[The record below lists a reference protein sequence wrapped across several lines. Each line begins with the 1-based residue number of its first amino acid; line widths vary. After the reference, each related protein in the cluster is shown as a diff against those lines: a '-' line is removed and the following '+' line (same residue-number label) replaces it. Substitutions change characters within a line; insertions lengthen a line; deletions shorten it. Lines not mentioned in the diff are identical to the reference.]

1 MPIRKLDQY
10 TIEQIAAGEVIESP
24 FSVVKELVENS
35 IDAKAKNITVEI
47 KNGGKTYIRVTDDG
61 SGIAKDDLKLAFEKH
76 TTSKIVHFEDLY
88 DIYSLG
94 FRGEALSTIVS
105 VANVRAI
112 TKTSDANIGSKIDFT
127 NNKINESSIATNTG
141 TSIEVLNIFA
151 NLPARYKFLKSDLA
165 ESNAITKLM
174 YSLALG
180 YNNIGFK
187 YIKDDRLE
195 FKTTANESLNLRIY
209 NLLDD
214 NLKDELI
221 EIDASNEIY
230 SINGF
235 ISISNYYRASRS
247 LQYLYVN
254 NRLVDS
260 PLIINTIE
268 NEYRTYIPNGRFPAL
283 FLFVSTNPK
292 NLDINVHPNKR
303 TIKFIYEDDLLS
315 LLRECIYKSLSENM
329 YPNKITID
337 ENKGNSLLDFSDY
350 ASVLEK
356 YQNSSLVKENKSS
369 YEENNFFENK
379 DKKLYEVD
387 EKKLET
393 HDDYKL
399 PSNDFNT
406 ISFTEEKSYSYLTS
420 LFSRY
425 SLFACSNG
433 NIILVDNRRADEA
446 ILYNNFIKELEDG
459 AVSQQ
464 LLLEPIVINLKAN
477 DKLKFIDK
485 RDDLLGLGFDI
496 DLIAEDKVLI
506 RSIPQLFDNDTYGN
520 FFYDLLDLDLQD
532 RGDIF
537 YKNIRKYIK
546 SKSFRKG
553 NKLGEIEARK
563 YLDDLLNLDN
573 PYKTYDGK
581 AIIIELTDTDVERYF
596 ER

>member
-88 DIYSLG
+88 YIYSLG

-112 TKTSDANIGSKIDFT
+112 TKTSDANIGSKIEFT

-180 YNNIGFK
+180 YNSIGFK

-195 FKTTANESLNLRIY
+195 FKTSANESLELRIY

-230 SINGF
+230 SIKGF
-235 ISISNYYRASRS
+235 ISSSNYYRASRS

-283 FLFVSTNPK
+283 FLFISTNPK

-315 LLRECIYKSLSENM
+315 LLRECTYKSLSENM

-337 ENKGNSLLDFSDY
+337 ENKDNSLLDFSDY

-356 YQNSSLVKENKSS
+356 YQNSSVVKENKSS

-387 EKKLET
+387 EKKLES
-393 HDDYKL
+393 HDNYKL
-399 PSNDFNT
+399 PSKDFDA

-420 LFSRY
+420 MFSRY

-485 RDDLLGLGFDI
+485 RDDLLSLGFDI

-581 AIIIELTDTDVERYF
+581 AIIIELTDKDLERYF

>member
-112 TKTSDANIGSKIDFT
+112 TKTSDANIGSKIEFT

-195 FKTTANESLNLRIY
+195 FKTTANESLDLRIY

-235 ISISNYYRASRS
+235 ISSSNYYRASRS

-337 ENKGNSLLDFSDY
+337 ENKDNSLLDFSDY

-387 EKKLET
+387 EKKLES

-399 PSNDFNT
+399 PSNDYHS

-485 RDDLLGLGFDI
+485 RDDLLSLGFDI

-581 AIIIELTDTDVERYF
+581 AIIIELTDKDLERYF

>member
-112 TKTSDANIGSKIDFT
+112 TKTSDANIGSKIEFT
-127 NNKINESSIATNTG
+127 NNKITESSIATNTG

-195 FKTTANESLNLRIY
+195 FKTTVNESLDLRIY

-230 SINGF
+230 SIKGY
-235 ISISNYYRASRS
+235 ISSSNYYRASRS

-337 ENKGNSLLDFSDY
+337 ENKDNSLLDFSDY

-387 EKKLET
+387 DKKLET
-393 HDDYKL
+393 HDNYKL

-485 RDDLLGLGFDI
+485 RDDLLSLGFDI

-581 AIIIELTDTDVERYF
+581 AIIIELTDKDLERYF

>member
-1 MPIRKLDQY
+1 MTIRKLDQY

-61 SGIAKDDLKLAFEKH
+61 IGIAKDDLKLAFEKH

-105 VANVRAI
+105 VANVKAI
-112 TKTSDANIGSKIDFT
+112 TKNADANIGSKIEFA
-127 NNKINESSIATNTG
+127 NNKVKESSIATNTG

-174 YSLALG
+174 YSLTLG

-195 FKTTANESLNLRIY
+195 FKTTANEPLDLRIY

-221 EIDASNEIY
+221 EIDSSNEIY
-230 SINGF
+230 SIKGF
-235 ISISNYYRASRS
+235 ISSSNYYRASRS

-268 NEYRTYIPNGRFPAL
+268 NEYRTYIPNGRFPAI
-283 FLFVSTNPK
+283 FLFISTNPK

-315 LLRECIYKSLSENM
+315 LLRNSIYKSLSENI
-329 YPNKITID
+329 YPNKMPIN
-337 ENKGNSLLDFSDY
+337 ESKNKSLLDFSDY
-350 ASVLEK
+350 TSVLEK
-356 YQNSSLVKENKSS
+356 YQNYSLVKENKPS
-369 YEENNFFENK
+369 YEDSKFFEGK
-379 DKKLYEVD
+379 DKKLYEAD
-387 EKKLET
+387 EKNVEN
-393 HDDYKL
+393 HDEYKQ
-399 PSNDFNT
+399 PSNDFDS

-425 SLFACSNG
+425 SLFACSDDK
-433 NIILVDNRRADEA
+433 IILVDNRRADEA
-446 ILYNNFIKELEDG
+446 ILYSNFIKELEDG
-459 AVSQQ
+459 NVSQQ
-464 LLLEPIVINLKAN
+464 LLLEPILIKLKAN
-477 DKLKFIDK
+477 DKLKFVEK
-485 RDDLLGLGFDI
+485 RDYLLDMGFDI
-496 DLIAEDKVLI
+496 DLITEDKVLI
-506 RSIPQLFDNDTYGN
+506 RSIPQIFDNDNYNN
-520 FFYDLLDLDLQD
+520 FFFDLLDLDLTHK
-532 RGDIF
+532 GDLF
-537 YKNIRKYIK
+537 YTNIRKYIK

-553 NKLGEIEARK
+553 YKLGEREAKK
-563 YLDDLLNLDN
+563 YLNDLLKLDN

-581 AIIIELTDTDVERYF
+581 SIIIELTDKDLERYF

>member
-1 MPIRKLDQY
+1 MTIRKLDQY

-24 FSVVKELVENS
+24 VSVVKELVENS
-35 IDAKAKNITVEI
+35 IDAKAKSITVEI

-61 SGIAKDDLKLAFEKH
+61 SGIAKDDLKLAFQKH

-105 VANVRAI
+105 VANVKAI
-112 TKTSDANIGSKIDFT
+112 TKTSDSNIGSKIEFA
-127 NNKINESSIATNTG
+127 NNKVKESSIATNTG

-151 NLPARYKFLKSDLA
+151 NIPARYKFLKSDLA

-187 YIKDDRLE
+187 YVKDDRLE
-195 FKTTANESLNLRIY
+195 FKTLANEPLDLRIY

-221 EIDASNEIY
+221 EIDESNEIY
-230 SINGF
+230 TVRGY
-235 ISISNYYRASRS
+235 ISNSNYYRASRS

-268 NEYRTYIPNGRFPAL
+268 NEYKTYIPNGRFPAL
-283 FLFVSTNPK
+283 FLFISTNPK

-303 TIKFIYEDDLLS
+303 TIKFIYEDNLLS
-315 LLRECIYKSLSENM
+315 LLSDCIYKSLAENI
-329 YPNKITID
+329 YPNKMPTN
-337 ENKGNSLLDFSDY
+337 ENKTKSLLDFSDY
-350 ASVLEK
+350 TSVLEK
-356 YQNSSLVKENKSS
+356 YQNSSVVKEKKPS
-369 YEENNFFENK
+369 YEENNFFEDK
-379 DKKLYEVD
+379 DKKLDEVN
-387 EKKLET
+387 EKKDDS
-393 HDDYKL
+393 HDKYKL
-399 PSNDFNT
+399 PSNDFES
-406 ISFTEEKSYSYLTS
+406 ISLTEEISYSYLTS

-425 SLFACSNG
+425 SLFACSDG
-433 NIILVDNRRADEA
+433 NIILIDNRRADEA
-446 ILYNNFIKELEDG
+446 ILYNKFLEELENSN
-459 AVSQQ
+459 VSQQ
-464 LLLEPIVINLKAN
+464 LLLDPIVIKLKAN
-477 DKLKFIDK
+477 DKLKFVDK
-485 RDDLLGLGFDI
+485 KDCLMDMGFDI
-496 DLIAEDKVLI
+496 DLITEDEVII
-506 RSIPQLFDNDTYGN
+506 RSIPQIFDNDNYNN
-520 FFYDLLDLDLQD
+520 FFYDLLDLDLTNK
-532 RGDIF
+532 GDLF

-553 NKLGEIEARK
+553 YKLREIEATK
-563 YLDDLLNLDN
+563 YLNDLLKLDN

-581 AIIIELTDTDVERYF
+581 SIIIELTDKDLERYF

>member
-1 MPIRKLDQY
+1 MTIRKLDQY

-24 FSVVKELVENS
+24 VSVVKELVENS
-35 IDAKAKNITVEI
+35 IDAKSKSITVEI

-105 VANVRAI
+105 VANVKAI
-112 TKTSDANIGSKIDFT
+112 TKTSDTNIGSKIEFA
-127 NNKINESSIATNTG
+127 NNKVKESSIATNTG

-151 NLPARYKFLKSDLA
+151 NIPARYKFLKSDLA

-187 YIKDDRLE
+187 YVKDDRLE
-195 FKTTANESLNLRIY
+195 FKTSANEPLDLRIY

-221 EIDASNEIY
+221 EIDESNEIY
-230 SINGF
+230 TVRGY
-235 ISISNYYRASRS
+235 ISNSNYYRASRS

-254 NRLVDS
+254 NRLIDS

-268 NEYRTYIPNGRFPAL
+268 NEYKTYIPNGRFPAL
-283 FLFVSTNPK
+283 FLFISTNPK

-303 TIKFIYEDDLLS
+303 TIKFIYEDNLLS
-315 LLRECIYKSLSENM
+315 LLSNCIYKSLAENI
-329 YPNKITID
+329 YPNKMPIN
-337 ENKGNSLLDFSDY
+337 ENKTKSLLDFSDY
-350 ASVLEK
+350 TSVLEK
-356 YQNSSLVKENKSS
+356 YQNSSVVKENKPS
-369 YEENNFFENK
+369 YEDNNFFENMNQLS
-379 DKKLYEVD
+379 DKKVN
-387 EKKLET
+387 T
-393 HDDYKL
+393 
-399 PSNDFNT
+399 SNNNDIVPEDIDI
-406 ISFTEEKSYSYLTS
+406 ISFTEEKSYAYLTS
-420 LFSRY
+420 VFSRY
-425 SLFACSNG
+425 SLFESSNG
-433 NIILVDNRRADEA
+433 KIILMDIRRADEA
-446 ILYNNFIKELEDG
+446 ILYNKFLEELEKG
-459 AVSQQ
+459 NVSQQ
-464 LLLEPIVINLKAN
+464 LLLEPIVIKLKAN
-477 DKLKFIDK
+477 DKLKFMDK
-485 RDDLLGLGFDI
+485 KDYLMDMGFDI
-496 DLIAEDKVLI
+496 DLITEDEVII
-506 RSIPQLFDNDTYGN
+506 RSIPQIFDNDNYN
-520 FFYDLLDLDLQD
+520 NLFYDLLDLDLTSK
-532 RGDIF
+532 GDLF

-553 NKLGEIEARK
+553 YKLREIEATK
-563 YLDDLLNLDN
+563 YLNDLLKLDN

-581 AIIIELTDTDVERYF
+581 SIIIELTDKDLERYF

>member
-1 MPIRKLDQY
+1 MTIRKLDQY

-61 SGIAKDDLKLAFEKH
+61 IGIAKDDLKLAFEKH

-105 VANVRAI
+105 VANVKAI
-112 TKTSDANIGSKIDFT
+112 TKNADANIGSKIEFA
-127 NNKINESSIATNTG
+127 NNKVKESSIATNTG

-174 YSLALG
+174 YSLTLG

-195 FKTTANESLNLRIY
+195 FKTTANEPLDLRIY

-221 EIDASNEIY
+221 EIDSSNEIY
-230 SINGF
+230 SIKGF
-235 ISISNYYRASRS
+235 ISSSNYYRASRS

-268 NEYRTYIPNGRFPAL
+268 NEYRTYIPNGRFPAI
-283 FLFVSTNPK
+283 FLFISTNPK

-315 LLRECIYKSLSENM
+315 LLRNSIYKSLSENI
-329 YPNKITID
+329 YPNKMPIN
-337 ENKGNSLLDFSDY
+337 ESKNKSLLDFSDY
-350 ASVLEK
+350 TSVLEK
-356 YQNSSLVKENKSS
+356 YQNYSLVKENKPS
-369 YEENNFFENK
+369 YEDNKFFEGK
-379 DKKLYEVD
+379 DKKLYEAD
-387 EKKLET
+387 EKNVEN
-393 HDDYKL
+393 HDEYKQ
-399 PSNDFNT
+399 PSNDFDS

-425 SLFACSNG
+425 SLFACSDDK
-433 NIILVDNRRADEA
+433 IILVDNRRADEA
-446 ILYNNFIKELEDG
+446 ILYSNFIKELEDG
-459 AVSQQ
+459 NVSQQ
-464 LLLEPIVINLKAN
+464 LLLEPILIKLKAN
-477 DKLKFIDK
+477 DKLKFVEK
-485 RDDLLGLGFDI
+485 RDYLLDMGFDI
-496 DLIAEDKVLI
+496 DLITEDKVLI
-506 RSIPQLFDNDTYGN
+506 RSIPQIFDNDNYNN
-520 FFYDLLDLDLQD
+520 FFFDLLDLDLTHK
-532 RGDIF
+532 GDLF
-537 YKNIRKYIK
+537 YTNIRKYIK

-553 NKLGEIEARK
+553 YKLGEREAKK
-563 YLDDLLNLDN
+563 YLNDLLKLDN

-581 AIIIELTDTDVERYF
+581 SIIIELTDKDLERYF

>member
-88 DIYSLG
+88 YIYSLG

-112 TKTSDANIGSKIDFT
+112 TKTSDANIGSKIEFT

-195 FKTTANESLNLRIY
+195 FKTTANESLDLRIY

-221 EIDASNEIY
+221 EIDASNDIY
-230 SINGF
+230 SIKGF
-235 ISISNYYRASRS
+235 ISSSNYYRASRS

-315 LLRECIYKSLSENM
+315 LLSECIYKSLSENM

-337 ENKGNSLLDFSDY
+337 ENKDNSLLDFSDY

-387 EKKLET
+387 EKKLES

-399 PSNDFNT
+399 PSNDYHS

-420 LFSRY
+420 IFSRY
-425 SLFACSNG
+425 SLFACSDG

-485 RDDLLGLGFDI
+485 RDDLLSLGFDI

-581 AIIIELTDTDVERYF
+581 AIIIELTDKDLERYF

>member
-1 MPIRKLDQY
+1 MTIRKLDQY

-61 SGIAKDDLKLAFEKH
+61 IGIAKDDLKLAFEKH

-105 VANVRAI
+105 VANVKAI
-112 TKTSDANIGSKIDFT
+112 TKNADANIGSKIEFA
-127 NNKINESSIATNTG
+127 NNKVKESSIATNTG

-174 YSLALG
+174 YSLTLG

-195 FKTTANESLNLRIY
+195 FKTTANEPLDLRIY

-221 EIDASNEIY
+221 EIDSSNEIY
-230 SINGF
+230 SIKGF
-235 ISISNYYRASRS
+235 ISSSNYYRASRS

-260 PLIINTIE
+260 PLTINTIE
-268 NEYRTYIPNGRFPAL
+268 NEYRTYIPNGRFPAI
-283 FLFVSTNPK
+283 FLFISTNPK

-315 LLRECIYKSLSENM
+315 LLRNSIYKSLSENIC
-329 YPNKITID
+329 PNKMPIN
-337 ENKGNSLLDFSDY
+337 ESKNKSLLDFSDY
-350 ASVLEK
+350 TSVLEK
-356 YQNSSLVKENKSS
+356 YQNYSLVKENKPS
-369 YEENNFFENK
+369 YEDNKFFEGK

-387 EKKLET
+387 EKNVEN
-393 HDDYKL
+393 HDEYKQ
-399 PSNDFNT
+399 PSNDFDS

-425 SLFACSNG
+425 SLFACSDDKT
-433 NIILVDNRRADEA
+433 ILVDNRRADEA
-446 ILYNNFIKELEDG
+446 ILYSNFIKELEDG
-459 AVSQQ
+459 NVSQQ
-464 LLLEPIVINLKAN
+464 LLLEPILIKLKAN
-477 DKLKFIDK
+477 DKLKFVEK
-485 RDDLLGLGFDI
+485 RDYLLDMGFDI
-496 DLIAEDKVLI
+496 DLITEDKVLI
-506 RSIPQLFDNDTYGN
+506 RSIPQIFDNDNYNN
-520 FFYDLLDLDLQD
+520 FFYDLLDLDLTHK
-532 RGDIF
+532 GDLF
-537 YKNIRKYIK
+537 YTNIRKYIK

-553 NKLGEIEARK
+553 YKLGEREAKK
-563 YLDDLLNLDN
+563 YLNDLLKLDN

-581 AIIIELTDTDVERYF
+581 SIIIELTDKDLERYF

>member
-88 DIYSLG
+88 YIYSLG

-112 TKTSDANIGSKIDFT
+112 TKTSDANIGSKIEFT

-195 FKTTANESLNLRIY
+195 FKTTANESLDLRIY

-235 ISISNYYRASRS
+235 ISRSNYYRASRS

-337 ENKGNSLLDFSDY
+337 ENKDNSLLDFSDY

-356 YQNSSLVKENKSS
+356 YQNTSIVKENKSS

-387 EKKLET
+387 DKKLES
-393 HDDYKL
+393 HDNYKL
-399 PSNDFNT
+399 PSNDYDS

-485 RDDLLGLGFDI
+485 RDDLMSLGFDI

-581 AIIIELTDTDVERYF
+581 AIIIELTDKDLERYF

>member
-1 MPIRKLDQY
+1 M
-10 TIEQIAAGEVIESP
+10 
-24 FSVVKELVENS
+24 
-35 IDAKAKNITVEI
+35 
-47 KNGGKTYIRVTDDG
+47 
-61 SGIAKDDLKLAFEKH
+61 
-76 TTSKIVHFEDLY
+76 
-88 DIYSLG
+88 
-94 FRGEALSTIVS
+94 
-105 VANVRAI
+105 
-112 TKTSDANIGSKIDFT
+112 
-127 NNKINESSIATNTG
+127 
-141 TSIEVLNIFA
+141 
-151 NLPARYKFLKSDLA
+151 
-165 ESNAITKLM
+165 
-174 YSLALG
+174 
-180 YNNIGFK
+180 
-187 YIKDDRLE
+187 
-195 FKTTANESLNLRIY
+195 
-209 NLLDD
+209 
-214 NLKDELI
+214 
-221 EIDASNEIY
+221 
-230 SINGF
+230 
-235 ISISNYYRASRS
+235 
-247 LQYLYVN
+247 
-254 NRLVDS
+254 
-260 PLIINTIE
+260 
-268 NEYRTYIPNGRFPAL
+268 
-283 FLFVSTNPK
+283 FVSTNPK

-337 ENKGNSLLDFSDY
+337 ENKDNSLLDFSDY

-387 EKKLET
+387 DKKLET
-393 HDDYKL
+393 HDNYKL

-485 RDDLLGLGFDI
+485 RDDLLSLGFDI

-581 AIIIELTDTDVERYF
+581 AIIIELTDKDLERYF

>member
-1 MPIRKLDQY
+1 MTIRKLDQY

-24 FSVVKELVENS
+24 VSVVKELVENS
-35 IDAKAKNITVEI
+35 IDAKAKSITVEI

-105 VANVRAI
+105 VANVKAI
-112 TKTSDANIGSKIDFT
+112 TKTSDTNIGSKIEFA
-127 NNKINESSIATNTG
+127 NNKVKESSIATNTG

-151 NLPARYKFLKSDLA
+151 NIPARYKFLKSDLA

-187 YIKDDRLE
+187 YVKDDRLE
-195 FKTTANESLNLRIY
+195 FKTSANEPLDLRIY

-221 EIDASNEIY
+221 EIDESNEIY
-230 SINGF
+230 TVKGY
-235 ISISNYYRASRS
+235 ISNSNYYRASRS

-268 NEYRTYIPNGRFPAL
+268 NEYKTYIPNGRFPAL
-283 FLFVSTNPK
+283 FLFICTNPK

-303 TIKFIYEDDLLS
+303 TIKFIYEDNLLS
-315 LLRECIYKSLSENM
+315 LLSDCVYKSLAENI
-329 YPNKITID
+329 YPNKIPIN
-337 ENKGNSLLDFSDY
+337 ENKTKSLLDFSDY
-350 ASVLEK
+350 TSVLEK
-356 YQNSSLVKENKSS
+356 YQNSSIVKENKPS
-369 YEENNFFENK
+369 YEDNNFFENMNQLS
-379 DKKLYEVD
+379 DKKVN
-387 EKKLET
+387 T
-393 HDDYKL
+393 
-399 PSNDFNT
+399 SNNNDIVSEDIDI
-406 ISFTEEKSYSYLTS
+406 ISFTEEKSYAYLTS
-420 LFSRY
+420 VFSRY
-425 SLFACSNG
+425 SLFESSNG
-433 NIILVDNRRADEA
+433 KIILMDARRADEA
-446 ILYNNFIKELEDG
+446 ILYNKFLEELENG
-459 AVSQQ
+459 NVSQQ
-464 LLLEPIVINLKAN
+464 LLLDPIVIKLKAN
-477 DKLKFIDK
+477 DKLKFVDK
-485 RDDLLGLGFDI
+485 KDYLMYMGFDI
-496 DLIAEDKVLI
+496 DLITEDEVII
-506 RSIPQLFDNDTYGN
+506 RSIPQIFDNDNYNN
-520 FFYDLLDLDLQD
+520 FFYDLLDLDLANK
-532 RGDIF
+532 GDLF

-553 NKLGEIEARK
+553 YKLREIEATK
-563 YLDDLLNLDN
+563 YLNDLLKLDN

-581 AIIIELTDTDVERYF
+581 SIIIELTDKDLERYF

>member
-1 MPIRKLDQY
+1 MTIRKLDQY

-61 SGIAKDDLKLAFEKH
+61 SGIDKDDLKLAFEKH

-235 ISISNYYRASRS
+235 ISSSNYYRASRS

-553 NKLGEIEARK
+553 YKLGEIEARK
-563 YLDDLLNLDN
+563 YLDDLLKLDN

-581 AIIIELTDTDVERYF
+581 AIIIVLTDTDVERYF

>member
-1 MPIRKLDQY
+1 MTIRKLDQY

-105 VANVRAI
+105 VANVRAV
-112 TKTSDANIGSKIDFT
+112 TKTSDANIGSKIEFT

-195 FKTTANESLNLRIY
+195 FKTTANETLDLRIY

-221 EIDASNEIY
+221 EIDANNEIY
-230 SINGF
+230 SIKGF
-235 ISISNYYRASRS
+235 ISSSNYYRASRS

-283 FLFVSTNPK
+283 FLFISTNPK

-315 LLRECIYKSLSENM
+315 LLRECTYKSLSENM

-337 ENKGNSLLDFSDY
+337 ENKDNSLLDFSDY

-356 YQNSSLVKENKSS
+356 YQNSSVVKENKSS

-387 EKKLET
+387 EKKLES
-393 HDDYKL
+393 HDNYKL
-399 PSNDFNT
+399 PSKDFDA

-420 LFSRY
+420 MFSRY
-425 SLFACSNG
+425 SLFAYSNG

-485 RDDLLGLGFDI
+485 RDDLLSLGFDI

-581 AIIIELTDTDVERYF
+581 AIIIELTDKDLERYF

>member
-112 TKTSDANIGSKIDFT
+112 TKTSDANIGSKIEFT

-195 FKTTANESLNLRIY
+195 FKTTANESLDLRIY

-235 ISISNYYRASRS
+235 ISSSNYYRASRS

-337 ENKGNSLLDFSDY
+337 ENKDNSLLDFSDY

-387 EKKLET
+387 DKKLET
-393 HDDYKL
+393 HDNYKL

-485 RDDLLGLGFDI
+485 RDDLLSLGFDI

-581 AIIIELTDTDVERYF
+581 AIIIELTDKDLERYF

>member
-35 IDAKAKNITVEI
+35 IDANAKNITVEI

-61 SGIAKDDLKLAFEKH
+61 SGIDKDDLKLAFEKH

-112 TKTSDANIGSKIDFT
+112 TKTSDANIGSKIEFT
-127 NNKINESSIATNTG
+127 NNKITESSIATNTG

-151 NLPARYKFLKSDLA
+151 NLPARYKFMKSDLA

-195 FKTTANESLNLRIY
+195 FKTTANESLDLRIY

-221 EIDASNEIY
+221 EIDANNEIY

-235 ISISNYYRASRS
+235 ISSSNYYRASRS

-254 NRLVDS
+254 HRLVDS

-337 ENKGNSLLDFSDY
+337 ENKDNSLLDFSDY

-387 EKKLET
+387 DKKLES
-393 HDDYKL
+393 HDNYKL

-464 LLLEPIVINLKAN
+464 LLLEPVVINLKAN

-563 YLDDLLNLDN
+563 YLDDLLKLDN

>member
-88 DIYSLG
+88 YIYSLG

-112 TKTSDANIGSKIDFT
+112 TKTSDANIGSKIEFT

-195 FKTTANESLNLRIY
+195 FKTTANESLDLRIY

-235 ISISNYYRASRS
+235 ISSSNYYRASRS

-315 LLRECIYKSLSENM
+315 LLSECIYKSLSENM

-337 ENKGNSLLDFSDY
+337 ENKDNSLLDFSDY

-387 EKKLET
+387 EKKLES

-399 PSNDFNT
+399 PSNDYHS

-420 LFSRY
+420 IFSRY
-425 SLFACSNG
+425 SLFACSDG

-485 RDDLLGLGFDI
+485 RDDLLSLGFDI

-581 AIIIELTDTDVERYF
+581 AIIIELTDKDLERYF

>member
-88 DIYSLG
+88 YIYSLG

-112 TKTSDANIGSKIDFT
+112 TKTSDANIGSKIEFT

-195 FKTTANESLNLRIY
+195 FKTTANESLDLRIY

-235 ISISNYYRASRS
+235 ISRSNYYRASRS

-337 ENKGNSLLDFSDY
+337 ENKDNSLLDFSDY

-356 YQNSSLVKENKSS
+356 YQNTSIVKENKSS

-387 EKKLET
+387 DKKLES
-393 HDDYKL
+393 HDNYKL
-399 PSNDFNT
+399 PSNDYDS

-433 NIILVDNRRADEA
+433 NIILVDNRRADA

-485 RDDLLGLGFDI
+485 RDDLMSLGFDI

-581 AIIIELTDTDVERYF
+581 AIIIELTDKDLERYF

>member
-112 TKTSDANIGSKIDFT
+112 TKTSDANIGSKIEFT

-195 FKTTANESLNLRIY
+195 FKTTANESLDLRIY

-235 ISISNYYRASRS
+235 ISSSNYYRASRS

-337 ENKGNSLLDFSDY
+337 ENKDNSLLDFSDY

-387 EKKLET
+387 DKKLET
-393 HDDYKL
+393 HDNYKL
-399 PSNDFNT
+399 PSNDYHS

-485 RDDLLGLGFDI
+485 RDDLLSLGFDI

-581 AIIIELTDTDVERYF
+581 AIIIELTDKDLERYF

>member
-112 TKTSDANIGSKIDFT
+112 TKTSDANIGSKIEFT

-235 ISISNYYRASRS
+235 ISSSNYYRASRS

-553 NKLGEIEARK
+553 YKLGEIEARK
-563 YLDDLLNLDN
+563 YLDDLLKLDN

-581 AIIIELTDTDVERYF
+581 AIIIVLTDTDVERYF

>member
-112 TKTSDANIGSKIDFT
+112 TKTSDANIGSKIEFT
-127 NNKINESSIATNTG
+127 NNKIIETSIATNTG

-235 ISISNYYRASRS
+235 ISSSNYYRASRS

-315 LLRECIYKSLSENM
+315 LLSECIYKSLSENM

-337 ENKGNSLLDFSDY
+337 ENKDNSLLDFSDY

-387 EKKLET
+387 EKKLES

-399 PSNDFNT
+399 PSNDYHS

-581 AIIIELTDTDVERYF
+581 AIIIELTDKDLERYF

>member
-61 SGIAKDDLKLAFEKH
+61 SGIDKDDLKLAFEKH

-112 TKTSDANIGSKIDFT
+112 TKTSDANIGSKIEFT
-127 NNKINESSIATNTG
+127 NNKITESSIATNTG

-151 NLPARYKFLKSDLA
+151 NLPARYKFMKSDLA

-195 FKTTANESLNLRIY
+195 FKTTANESLDLRIY

-221 EIDASNEIY
+221 EIDANNEIY

-235 ISISNYYRASRS
+235 ISSSNYYRASRS

-337 ENKGNSLLDFSDY
+337 ENKDNSLLDFSDY

-387 EKKLET
+387 DKKLES
-393 HDDYKL
+393 HDNYKL

-464 LLLEPIVINLKAN
+464 LLLEPVVINLKAN

-520 FFYDLLDLDLQD
+520 FFYGLLDLDLQD

-581 AIIIELTDTDVERYF
+581 AIIIELTDKDLERYF

>member
-112 TKTSDANIGSKIDFT
+112 TKTSDANIGSKIEFT

-195 FKTTANESLNLRIY
+195 FKTTANESLDLRIY

-235 ISISNYYRASRS
+235 ISSSNYYRASRS

-268 NEYRTYIPNGRFPAL
+268 NDYRTYIPNGRFPAL

-337 ENKGNSLLDFSDY
+337 ENKDNSLLDFSDY

-379 DKKLYEVD
+379 DKILYEVD
-387 EKKLET
+387 DKKLET
-393 HDDYKL
+393 HDNYKL

-420 LFSRY
+420 IFSRY

-485 RDDLLGLGFDI
+485 RDDLLSLGFDI

>member
-88 DIYSLG
+88 YIYSLG

-112 TKTSDANIGSKIDFT
+112 TKTSDANIGSKIEFT

-195 FKTTANESLNLRIY
+195 FKTTANESLDLRIY

-235 ISISNYYRASRS
+235 ISSSNYYRASRS

-337 ENKGNSLLDFSDY
+337 ENKDNSLLDFSDY

-369 YEENNFFENK
+369 YEENNFFENN
-379 DKKLYEVD
+379 DKKLES
-387 EKKLET
+387 
-393 HDDYKL
+393 HDNYKL
-399 PSNDFNT
+399 PSDDYDS

-485 RDDLLGLGFDI
+485 RDDLLSLGFDI

-581 AIIIELTDTDVERYF
+581 AIIIELTDKDLERYF

>member
-24 FSVVKELVENS
+24 FSVVKEVVENS

-112 TKTSDANIGSKIDFT
+112 TKTSDANIGSKIEFT

-195 FKTTANESLNLRIY
+195 FKTTANESLDLRIY

-235 ISISNYYRASRS
+235 ISSSNYYRASRS

-337 ENKGNSLLDFSDY
+337 ENKDNSLLDFSDY

-387 EKKLET
+387 DKKLET
-393 HDDYKL
+393 HDNYKL

-485 RDDLLGLGFDI
+485 RDDLLSLGFDI

-581 AIIIELTDTDVERYF
+581 AIIIELTDKDLERYF

>member
-1 MPIRKLDQY
+1 MTIRKLDQY

-61 SGIAKDDLKLAFEKH
+61 SGIDKDDLKLAFEKH

-235 ISISNYYRASRS
+235 ISSSNYYRASRS

-506 RSIPQLFDNDTYGN
+506 RSIPQLLDNDTYGN

-553 NKLGEIEARK
+553 YKLGEIEARK
-563 YLDDLLNLDN
+563 YLDDLLKLDN

-581 AIIIELTDTDVERYF
+581 AIIIVLTDTDVERYF

>member
-88 DIYSLG
+88 YIYSLG

-105 VANVRAI
+105 VANVRAF
-112 TKTSDANIGSKIDFT
+112 TKTSDANIGSKIEFT

-195 FKTTANESLNLRIY
+195 FKTTANESLDLRIY

-235 ISISNYYRASRS
+235 ISSSNYYRASRS

-315 LLRECIYKSLSENM
+315 LLSECIYKSLSENM

-337 ENKGNSLLDFSDY
+337 ENKDNSLLDFSDY

-387 EKKLET
+387 EKKLES

-399 PSNDFNT
+399 PSNDYHS

-420 LFSRY
+420 IFSRY
-425 SLFACSNG
+425 SLFACSDG

-485 RDDLLGLGFDI
+485 RDDLLSLGFDI

-581 AIIIELTDTDVERYF
+581 AIIIELTDKDLERYF

>member
-581 AIIIELTDTDVERYF
+581 AIIIELTDKDLERYF

>member
-61 SGIAKDDLKLAFEKH
+61 SGIDKDDLKLAFEKH

-112 TKTSDANIGSKIDFT
+112 TKTSDANIGSKIEFT

-195 FKTTANESLNLRIY
+195 FKTTANESLDLRIY

-235 ISISNYYRASRS
+235 ISSSNYYRASRS

-337 ENKGNSLLDFSDY
+337 ENKDNSLLDFSDY

-356 YQNSSLVKENKSS
+356 YQNSSLVKDNKSS

-399 PSNDFNT
+399 PSNDYDT

-485 RDDLLGLGFDI
+485 RDDLMSLGFDI

>member
-105 VANVRAI
+105 VANVKAI
-112 TKTSDANIGSKIDFT
+112 TKTSDANIGSKIEFT
-127 NNKINESSIATNTG
+127 NYKINESSIATNTG

-195 FKTTANESLNLRIY
+195 FKTTANESLDLRIY

-235 ISISNYYRASRS
+235 ISSSNYYRASRS

-315 LLRECIYKSLSENM
+315 LLSECIYKSLSENM

-337 ENKGNSLLDFSDY
+337 ENKDNSLLDFSDY

-387 EKKLET
+387 EKKLES

-399 PSNDFNT
+399 PSNDYHS

>member
-61 SGIAKDDLKLAFEKH
+61 SGIDKDDLKLAFEKH

-112 TKTSDANIGSKIDFT
+112 TKTSDANIGSKIEFT
-127 NNKINESSIATNTG
+127 NNKITESSIATNTG

-151 NLPARYKFLKSDLA
+151 NLPARYKFMKSDLA

-195 FKTTANESLNLRIY
+195 FKTTANESLDLRIY

-221 EIDASNEIY
+221 EIDANNEIY

-235 ISISNYYRASRS
+235 ISSSNYYRASRS

-254 NRLVDS
+254 HRLVDS

-337 ENKGNSLLDFSDY
+337 ENKDNSLLDFSDY

-387 EKKLET
+387 DKKLET
-393 HDDYKL
+393 HDNYKL

-485 RDDLLGLGFDI
+485 RDDLLSLGFDI

-581 AIIIELTDTDVERYF
+581 AIIIELTDKDLERYF

>member
-1 MPIRKLDQY
+1 MTIRKLDQY

-61 SGIAKDDLKLAFEKH
+61 IGIAKDDLKLAFEKH

-105 VANVRAI
+105 VANVKAI
-112 TKTSDANIGSKIDFT
+112 TKNANANIGSKIEFA
-127 NNKINESSIATNTG
+127 NNKVKESSIATNTG

-174 YSLALG
+174 YSLTLG

-195 FKTTANESLNLRIY
+195 FKTTANEPLDLRIY

-221 EIDASNEIY
+221 EIDSSNEIY
-230 SINGF
+230 SIKGF
-235 ISISNYYRASRS
+235 ISSSNYYRASRS

-268 NEYRTYIPNGRFPAL
+268 NEYRTYIPNGRFPAI
-283 FLFVSTNPK
+283 FLFISTNPK

-315 LLRECIYKSLSENM
+315 LLRNSIYKSLSENI
-329 YPNKITID
+329 YPNKMPIN
-337 ENKGNSLLDFSDY
+337 ESKNKSLLDFSDY
-350 ASVLEK
+350 TSVLEK
-356 YQNSSLVKENKSS
+356 YQNYSLVKENKPS
-369 YEENNFFENK
+369 YEDNKFFEGK

-387 EKKLET
+387 EKNVEN
-393 HDDYKL
+393 HDEYKQ
-399 PSNDFNT
+399 PSNDFDS

-425 SLFACSNG
+425 SLFACSDDKT
-433 NIILVDNRRADEA
+433 ILVDNRRADEA
-446 ILYNNFIKELEDG
+446 ILYSNFIKELEDG
-459 AVSQQ
+459 NVSQQ
-464 LLLEPIVINLKAN
+464 LLLEPILIKLKAN
-477 DKLKFIDK
+477 DKLKFVEK
-485 RDDLLGLGFDI
+485 RDYLLDMGFDI
-496 DLIAEDKVLI
+496 DLITEDKVLI
-506 RSIPQLFDNDTYGN
+506 RSIPQIFDNDNYNN
-520 FFYDLLDLDLQD
+520 FFYDLLDLDLTHK
-532 RGDIF
+532 GDLF
-537 YKNIRKYIK
+537 YTNIRKYIK

-553 NKLGEIEARK
+553 YKLGEREAKK
-563 YLDDLLNLDN
+563 YLNDLLKLDN

-581 AIIIELTDTDVERYF
+581 SIIIELTDKDLERYF